1 MKWYLIIWW
10 GEGWHWFLKGG
21 AGPDLLHLYPIHWPP
36 NFSTRISAGFTQDL
50 LRFSLTFSYYTL
62 ETLQNRYI
70 LKYMQHLFR
79 GKIFT
84 RFPIVVC
91 ALKSFVFLR
100 IDIKNSLKCLT
111 NLSSQSFAEISAI
124 IATHCSFFAPPTIVA
139 FEMQEKNEV
148 VRQTFE
154 NCAVGTFLAWHY
166 FGSFY
171 T

>member
-1 MKWYLIIWW
+1 M
-10 GEGWHWFLKGG
+10 
-21 AGPDLLHLYPIHWPP
+21 LHLHPIHWPA
-36 NFSTRISAGFTQDL
+36 NFFTRISAGFTQDL

-70 LKYMQHLFR
+70 PKYMQHLFR
-79 GKIFT
+79 GKMFT
-84 RFPIVVC
+84 RLPVVVC

-100 IDIKNSLKCLT
+100 IDVKDSLKCLT
-111 NLSSQSFAEISAI
+111 NLSSQSFAEISAK
-124 IATHCSFFAPPTIVA
+124 IATQYSFFCSSHNCGICNAG
-139 FEMQEKNEV
+139 KNEV